1 VAALTGC
8 YDELAN
14 AGVRTRD
21 AAKLM
26 GLSKAT
32 QDRRRRDRPVPQGE
46 PAARSV
52 PVNKL
57 SDAES
62 AELIAVLNS
71 QRFVDKAPPQIYAT
85 LLAEGTYLCS
95 ISTMYRILGKNSQ
108 VRERRRQATHP
119 PRAVPELQATGPR
132 QVYSWDITKLAG
144 PVKGQ
149 YFDCYVMIDIYSR
162 YIVGAHVHNT
172 EAAALAVELM
182 TEIFG
187 VQGVPQVVHADRG
200 TSMTSKPVAALLDD
214 LGVTRSHSRPRV
226 SNDNPFSEAWNKTLK
241 YAPVF
246 PERFSSLQA
255 ARQFMSEFVDFYNHH
270 HRHGGIG
277 LHTPADVHYGLAG
290 DTAKKRSE
298 TLEEARQRHPTRFA
312 TTHDPKILELPTAA
326 WINQPQNQ
334 EPAA

>member
-1 VAALTGC
+1 LTGC
-8 YDELAN
+8 YDELVD
-14 AGVRTRD
+14 AGVRTRF
-21 AAKLM
+21 AATLT

-32 QDRRRRDRPVPQGE
+32 QDRRRRAPVHVIPGDPGARP
-46 PAARSV
+46 V

-57 SDAES
+57 SDTEA

-95 ISTMYRILGKNSQ
+95 ISTMYRTLERNRQ
-108 VRERRRQATHP
+108 VKERRRQATHP
-119 PRAVPELQATGPR
+119 PRKVPELQATGPR

-172 EAAALAVELM
+172 EAAALAVDLM

-187 VQGVPQVVHADRG
+187 VQGVPTVVHADRG
-200 TSMTSKPVAALLDD
+200 TSMTSKPVATLLDD

-226 SNDNPFSEAWNKTLK
+226 SNDNPL
-241 YAPVF
+241 V
-246 PERFSSLQA
+246 
-255 ARQFMSEFVDFYNHH
+255 
-270 HRHGGIG
+270 RH
-277 LHTPADVHYGLAG
+277 DVA
-290 DTAKKRSE
+290 
-298 TLEEARQRHPTRFA
+298 
-312 TTHDPKILELPTAA
+312 
-326 WINQPQNQ
+326 
-334 EPAA
+334 

>member
-1 VAALTGC
+1 
-8 YDELAN
+8 
-14 AGVRTRD
+14 
-21 AAKLM
+21 
-26 GLSKAT
+26 
-32 QDRRRRDRPVPQGE
+32 
-46 PAARSV
+46 
-52 PVNKL
+52 
-57 SDAES
+57 
-62 AELIAVLNS
+62 
-71 QRFVDKAPPQIYAT
+71 VDKAPPQIYAT

-95 ISTMYRILGKNSQ
+95 ISTMYRVLERNRQ
-108 VRERRRQATHP
+108 VKDRRRQATHP
-119 PRAVPELQATGPR
+119 ARAVPELQATAPR

-144 PVKGQ
+144 PDRGL
-149 YFDCYVMIDIYSR
+149 YYDCYVMIDIYSR

-172 EAAALAVELM
+172 ETALLAVDLM
-182 TEIFG
+182 TEVFG

-255 ARQFMSEFVDFYNHH
+255 ARQFISEFVDFYNHE
-270 HRHGGIG
+270 HRHGGVG

-290 DTAKKRSE
+290 DI
-298 TLEEARQRHPTRFA
+298 ARQRSQTLEAARRRHPARFA
-312 TTHDPKILELPTAA
+312 TTHDPKILDLPAAA
-326 WINQPQNQ
+326 WINQPKDQE

>member
-1 VAALTGC
+1 LTGC
-8 YDELAN
+8 YDDLVN
-14 AGVRTRD
+14 VGVRTRD
-21 AAKLM
+21 AAALL

-32 QDRRRRDRPVPQGE
+32 QDRRRRQNTPVPAE
-46 PAARSV
+46 PAARPA

-57 SDAES
+57 SDGEA

-95 ISTMYRILGKNSQ
+95 ISTMYRTLERNRQ
-108 VRERRRQATHP
+108 VKDRRRQATHP
-119 PRAVPELQATGPR
+119 ARTVPELQATAPR

-162 YIVGAHVHNT
+162 YIVGAHVHNA
-172 EAAALAVELM
+172 ESAALAVELM

-187 VQGVPQVVHADRG
+187 VQGIPHVVHADRG

-255 ARQFMSEFVDFYNHH
+255 ARQFMSEFVEYYNHD

-277 LHTPADVHYGLAG
+277 LHSPADVHYGLA
-290 DTAKKRSE
+290 SE
-298 TLEEARQRHPTRFA
+298 TARQRSQTLEAARRRHPTRFA
-312 TTHDPKILELPTAA
+312 TTHDPKILDIPTAA

-334 EPAA
+334 DPAA

>member
-1 VAALTGC
+1 MTGC
-8 YDELAN
+8 YDELVVAE
-14 AGVRTRD
+14 VRTRD
-21 AAKLM
+21 AAALT

-32 QDRRRRDRPVPQGE
+32 QDRRRRRRVLSAVE
-46 PAARSV
+46 PAARPV

-57 SDAES
+57 SDAEA

-95 ISTMYRILGKNSQ
+95 ISTMYRVLERNRQ
-108 VRERRRQATHP
+108 VKERRRQATHP

-144 PVKGQ
+144 PVRGQ
-149 YFDCYVMIDIYSR
+149 YFDCYVMIVIYSR

-172 EAAALAVELM
+172 ESAALAVELM

-187 VQGVPQVVHADRG
+187 VQGVPHVVHADRG

-214 LGVTRSHSRPRV
+214 LRVTRSHSRPRV
-226 SNDNPFSEAWNKTLK
+226 SNDNPYSEAWFKTLK

-246 PERFSSLQA
+246 PDRFSSLQA

-270 HRHGGIG
+270 HRHAGIG
-277 LHTPADVHYGLAG
+277 LHTPADVHFGLAAE
-290 DTAKKRSE
+290 TAKIRSQA
-298 TLEEARQRHPTRFA
+298 LAAARHRHPARFA
-312 TTHDPKILELPTAA
+312 TTTDPKILDMPGDA
-326 WINQPQNQ
+326 WINQPQKEDN
-334 EPAA
+334 AA